1 QSRPEHGR
9 RRVLLGHGRGGD
21 GGARGGHP
29 QPRRVVRRLGSG
41 LARDPQ
47 RRPARAAAPHRG
59 RAGLSHGD
67 AAQHQPPRDPGGS
80 GQGRQGHPPRQPGVQ
95 RRDRA
100 DEGPLGERHLLDRR
114 RTNHLDRRRRLRLPR
129 DERRLHLG
137 DTVAHGHDELRPA
150 RGRAPVVPRRLTPEG
165 AGDTYGGYR
174 VRLVENLRAK
184 GIRDLA
190 VLRAFAATPRHL
202 FVPEAVRHR
211 AYEDAALP
219 IGTGQTIS
227 QPFTQARYLESLG
240 LKGEERVLEIG
251 TGSGYQTALLAALAA
266 QVFTVERVRSLAA
279 SAQAALKAAGVTN
292 VSLLVGDGT
301 LGWSAYAPYH
311 AILVAAGGPEIPPP
325 LVEQLAAGGRMII
338 PLGAKGAQTLT
349 LVRRTEVGIRAMP
362 IGDARFVPL
371 VGEHGFD
378 A

>member
-1 QSRPEHGR
+1 MTGSSR
-9 RRVLLGHGRGGD
+9 
-21 GGARGGHP
+21 
-29 QPRRVVRRLGSG
+29 
-41 LARDPQ
+41 
-47 RRPARAAAPHRG
+47 
-59 RAGLSHGD
+59 
-67 AAQHQPPRDPGGS
+67 
-80 GQGRQGHPPRQPGVQ
+80 
-95 RRDRA
+95 
-100 DEGPLGERHLLDRR
+100 
-114 RTNHLDRRRRLRLPR
+114 
-129 DERRLHLG
+129 
-137 DTVAHGHDELRPA
+137 
-150 RGRAPVVPRRLTPEG
+150 
-165 AGDTYGGYR
+165 DTYGGYR
-174 VRLVENLRAK
+174 VRLVEQLRAQ

-211 AYEDAALP
+211 AYEDTALP

-227 QPFTQARYLESLG
+227 QPFTQARYLETLA
-240 LKGEERVLEIG
+240 LKGEERVLEVG

-266 QVFTVERVRSLAA
+266 QVFTVERVRGLAEN
-279 SAQAALKAAGVTN
+279 AQAALKAAGVTN

-325 LVEQLAAGGRMII
+325 LVEQLAPGGGRMII

-349 LVRRTEVGIRAMP
+349 LVRRTDAGIRATP